1 MEVETVDK
9 IKIVTRITNYLCKS
23 PDTVP
28 NTYYVLT
35 HIPHHY

>member
-9 IKIVTRITNYLCKS
+9 IKIVARITNYLCKS